1 MVRLSNFFN
10 LSKLSIA
17 IRHFVFIR
25 RCECVLVRLPATNRS
40 SFGWISC
47 RPSEPNSRNW
57 RITRT
62 TVMQFD
68 CCLLGTIIRNL
79 FNRWWILRIR
89 VDFSLSLSQFYR
101 AINIALHSL
110 TFRIELITFVWFLYR
125 LFRSI
130 LESGASVNIY
140 MFFGGTNFGFTA
152 GERAHLV
159 CLCWLINMII
169 LQVQM
174 TGAPANTWLT

>member
-10 LSKLSIA
+10 LFKLSIA
-17 IRHFVFIR
+17 IRHFVFMR
-25 RCECVLVRLPATNRS
+25 PVRVCARS
-40 SFGWISC
+40 AARHQPVVVRSISC

-62 TVMQFD
+62 TVIQFD

-89 VDFSLSLSQFYR
+89 VDFSLSRFYW

-110 TFRIELITFVWFLYR
+110 TFRIELITFVWFLCR
-125 LFRSI
+125 LFRNI

-152 GERAHLV
+152 GEWAHWV
-159 CLCWLINMII
+159 CLCLLINATISQVPMI
-169 LQVQM
+169 
-174 TGAPANTWLT
+174 GAPANTWLT